1 MRQHVLDM
9 RGLDKLE
16 SATLDEWNVAALEL
30 EFEIERVKARTKQHR
45 DFRELDALLAKL
57 QNSLRDEARLH
68 VLVLGADQHW
78 PKTAFALGE
87 QGLGVLLAGPRNQI
101 VGDVEDAL
109 QRAVI
114 FLELDDSCARKNCR
128 EVHDVAEV

>member
-16 SATLDEWNVAALEL
+16 AAALDERNVAALEL
-30 EFEIERVKARTKQHR
+30 EFKIERVKARTEQHR
-45 DFRELDALLAKL
+45 DLGELDALLAKF
-57 QNSLRDEARLH
+57 QDALRDEARLH

-78 PKTAFALGE
+78 AKAAFALGE
-87 QGLGVLLAGPRNQI
+87 QRLGVFLAGARNQI

-109 QRAVI
+109 QRAGN
-114 FLELDDSCARKNCR
+114 FPRA
-128 EVHDVAEV
+128 